1 MRILAAEDDLTSRLM
16 LVAVLKKMGHDV
28 VEAPGGKEAW
38 DELQKPDAPRLV
50 VLDWMMPDIE
60 GIEIC
65 RRVRQIPTTD
75 PPYVILLTAKDDV
88 DSIVTGLNAGANDYL
103 IKPYRIAELEARIG
117 VAQRMLDLQEELN
130 RMREVLAHEAT
141 HDSLTGA
148 LNRRAIY
155 EALSHEFSRGQ
166 RKTSSFSVC
175 LCDIDLF
182 KQINDEHGHLAGDDV
197 LKELVRTLQSNVR
210 DYDMVGRYG
219 GEEFLIVAPDPGGI
233 EDNHLFERLRS
244 VIAGTQFKTQAG
256 SISVTISMGVAR
268 FTEERSIDELIAAAD
283 EALYRAKAGGRNRV
297 VYAAGKEKVTLA
309 SPDLP

>member
-16 LVAVLKKMGHDV
+16 LVAVLKKMGHEV
-28 VEAPGGKEAW
+28 IPASSGREAW

-50 VLDWMMPDIE
+50 VLDWMMPEIE

-75 PPYVILLTAKDDV
+75 PPYLILLTAKDDV

-103 IKPYRIAELEARIG
+103 IKPYKIAELEARIG
-117 VAQRMLDLQEELN
+117 VGQRMLGLQAELN
-130 RMREVLAHEAT
+130 EMREALAHEAT

-155 EALSHEFSRGQ
+155 EALSHEFSRAS

-175 LCDIDLF
+175 MCDIDFF
-182 KQINDEHGHLAGDDV
+182 KQINDKHGHLAGDDV

-219 GEEFLIVAPDPGGI
+219 GEEFLIIAPDPGGI

-244 VIAGTQFKTQAG
+244 VVADTKFSTQVG
-256 SISVTISMGVAR
+256 NISVTISMGVAR
-268 FTEERSIDELIAAAD
+268 FTQERTIDELIAAAD
-283 EALYRAKAGGRNRV
+283 EALYRAKADGRNRV
-297 VYAAGKEKVTLA
+297 VYAAGKEEKTQPA
-309 SPDLP
+309 